1 MKQMSNQTETKTVI
15 EVYDPAMCCSTGV
28 CGPDVDD
35 ELADFAND
43 VKWLKSQGIELKRYN
58 LGQEPEEFKMCVPVL
73 TRLQKEGSDVLPII
87 LVNGKMVSEGGY
99 PDRSTLME
107 WAGLNGS
114 KEDTAVSEEP
124 LDQTAK
130 PLYNEKVDILVAI
143 GSAVASG
150 SDSILREMFAKGK
163 EEGISQD
170 DMAKAMQSGLNV
182 RQVPLSEIVETANE
196 LLGVPSNGCAPGS
209 GCC

>member
-1 MKQMSNQTETKTVI
+1 MSNQTETKILI

-35 ELADFAND
+35 SLADFAND
-43 VKWLKSQGIELKRYN
+43 VKWLKAQGVDVKRYN

-87 LVNGKMVSEGGY
+87 LVNGEMVSEGGY
-99 PDRSTLME
+99 PDRSTLKE
-107 WAGLNGS
+107 WAGLDNTNGATTS
-114 KEDTAVSEEP
+114 DKPDTQPE
-124 LDQTAK
+124 K
-130 PLYNEKVDILVAI
+130 PLYSEKVDILVAI

-150 SDSILREMFAKGK
+150 SDSVLRQMFENGK
-163 EEGISQD
+163 EAGISQD
-170 DMAKAMQSGLNV
+170 DMAKAMQTGLNV
-182 RQVPLSEIVETANE
+182 RQVPMSDIVETANE

>member
-1 MKQMSNQTETKTVI
+1 MKTQTETKTII

-43 VKWLKSQGIELKRYN
+43 VKWLKSQGIEVKRYN

-87 LVNGKMVSEGGY
+87 LVNGEMVSEGGY
-99 PDRSTLME
+99 PDRSTLKE
-107 WAGLNGS
+107 LSGLNS
-114 KEDTAVSEEP
+114 PKDEATVSEQP
-124 LDQTAK
+124 NNQTSK

-163 EEGISQD
+163 EAGSSQD

-182 RQVPLSEIVETANE
+182 RQVPLSEIIETANK
-196 LLGVPSNGCAPGS
+196 LLGVPSNGCVSGS